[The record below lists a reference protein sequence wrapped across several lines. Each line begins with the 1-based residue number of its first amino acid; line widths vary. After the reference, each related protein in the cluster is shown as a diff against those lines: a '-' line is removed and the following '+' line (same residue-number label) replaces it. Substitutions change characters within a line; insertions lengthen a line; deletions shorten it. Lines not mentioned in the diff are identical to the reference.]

1 MQEGAQFGPYTLLK
15 RIAFGGM
22 AEIHLAKTSGIGG
35 FEKLLALKV
44 IHPKYSEDQ
53 EFIEMFID
61 EAKIAVS
68 LQHANVVQIFDLGAV
83 RTEYFI
89 AMEYVFGKDLL
100 NLLIRCTHLRI
111 RIPQ

>member
-1 MQEGAQFGPYTLLK
+1 MQEGEQFGPYTLIK

-53 EFIEMFID
+53 EFIDMLVD
-61 EAKIAVS
+61 EAKIAV
-68 LQHANVVQIFDLGAV
+68 
-83 RTEYFI
+83 
-89 AMEYVFGKDLL
+89 
-100 NLLIRCTHLRI
+100 
-111 RIPQ
+111 